1 MEDKQMECHADE
13 IPREERGSR
22 LESLAH
28 VYADKGKDFT
38 TPEYYRQDDIWYK
51 MDKKAGK
58 KCGICAIIKV
68 KSPDTQ
74 EQSGAEADAKTIES
88 VFGGVIGFD
97 VKVYDV
103 PTPADIREKLKT
115 CKDDIDKDSSTASDC
130 FACFVLGHGKEDI
143 TFPFGGELIDLE
155 YIYEQ
160 FSNKVC
166 TKLLG
171 KPKLFFLHTLRGGK
185 QGGKFDFADG
195 PSKTTSVPSHADFF
209 IFESTSTGYLSSPG
223 SVGGSLFV
231 QALCQVINRDYLTK
245 NFEEMMTLVK
255 YYVAREKKPDET
267 LYRHSTLRKNIRF
280 AAEEDKMGDELSRTQ
295 PCRAP
300 AHSEQ
305 RTHSQGMDSALD
317 SGAYPVIVRP
327 SHNPDC
333 FELRNDNLERL
344 LTNPDVADLPVV
356 VLSVAGGFRLGKS
369 FLLGFCI
376 RYLEHL
382 EMSSYPSG
390 WMDKDDIPLTGFSW
404 KYGSKRHTTGIHLWG
419 KVFKIKTPK
428 HGLVAVVLMDTEGAF
443 DNTSTLEGNVTIFSV
458 SMLLSSVQVYNLTK
472 QITQSDLEHLK
483 LFAEYASM
491 ARSKEGQGNEV
502 FQKLLFLIR
511 DWKYPGEKPFGL
523 EGGQELLDPWLER
536 NHTLPR
542 EVYEL
547 RENIISSFAEVRCF
561 LLPRPGDAIEKSSF
575 DGKLHDLSTDF
586 KFHIKDLVPFL
597 LSPETVVPKKINGR
611 IVTCKELVCMFQ
623 AYFSVFNHKELPQPL
638 SIFNAT
644 AFIHNKRIMDKIV
657 GKYDTGMEAIVHSH
671 SDTDIQM
678 EHDRLTR
685 ECLSV
690 FQNEQK
696 MGKHDA
702 ELRELLIK
710 DLNDHYD
717 VWRHAR
723 DMWRKYTHDK
733 EHRFGEERE
742 KPKRDF
748 QESLEKLMEEERKK
762 YQENMDSMARRH
774 SLDME
779 QMRKAMQTA
788 SLKNR
793 IWDIGLTIANT
804 FPGLCQ
810 AGVGLFKTY
819 LKYR

>member
-1 MEDKQMECHADE
+1 MVVDMVQACGGVGLVGELPSCVGFLGGRKVEVLRDTGSNMVLVHRSLVAEEQLTGDNCTVYLADNTQRSWPEARIDLHTPYLEGIVSAYCVDQPLFDVMIGNVPGVRTVKTITEPPQVEQLDSTAQGGEPSAEGVAGVVTRGQTRQARRSRPPLKVPEC
-13 IPREERGSR
+13 
-22 LESLAH
+22 
-28 VYADKGKDFT
+28 
-38 TPEYYRQDDIWYK
+38 
-51 MDKKAGK
+51 MDK
-58 KCGICAIIKV
+58 
-68 KSPDTQ
+68 
-74 EQSGAEADAKTIES
+74 
-88 VFGGVIGFD
+88 
-97 VKVYDV
+97 
-103 PTPADIREKLKT
+103 
-115 CKDDIDKDSSTASDC
+115 
-130 FACFVLGHGKEDI
+130 
-143 TFPFGGELIDLE
+143 
-155 YIYEQ
+155 
-160 FSNKVC
+160 
-166 TKLLG
+166 
-171 KPKLFFLHTLRGGK
+171 
-185 QGGKFDFADG
+185 
-195 PSKTTSVPSHADFF
+195 
-209 IFESTSTGYLSSPG
+209 
-223 SVGGSLFV
+223 
-231 QALCQVINRDYLTK
+231 
-245 NFEEMMTLVK
+245 
-255 YYVAREKKPDET
+255 
-267 LYRHSTLRKNIRF
+267 
-280 AAEEDKMGDELSRTQ
+280 EEDKMGDELSRTQ